1 MLLKRLSEAIGV
13 SSKEDEVRNIIKEE
27 LVNYVDELR
36 TDALGNLIAY
46 KKGKKLSPRL
56 MIAAH
61 MDEIGLM
68 ITDVTEDG
76 LLSFKPV
83 GGIDKRILVSK
94 RVLVGEDKI
103 PGVIG
108 AKAIHLQKPDER
120 KKPLDYKQLYIDIG
134 TKDKKESE
142 NLVELGTMAS
152 FDSKYEQLGKDT
164 VKGKAFDDRVGC
176 AALVELMKKDYEF
189 PIYGVFT
196 VQEEVGAR
204 GATVA
209 AYDIEPDLALVLE
222 GTTAADIPDIKE
234 AGYVTK
240 LGDGPALTFR
250 DGAMI
255 TYKPLLNRLIKVA
268 EDNQIKYQLRKFTK
282 AGTDGG
288 KIHLTQE
295 GIPTAVIS
303 VPCRYIHSPAAIIN
317 LKDYQ
322 AMVDLADKFCQDIE
336 KGGFSN
342 ERVD

>member
-13 SSKEDEVRNIIKEE
+13 SSKEDEVRNIIREE

-83 GGIDKRILVSK
+83 GGIDKRVLVSK
-94 RVLVGEDKI
+94 RVLVGKDKI

-255 TYKPLLNRLIKVA
+255 TYKPLLDRLIKVA

-322 AMVDLADKFCQDIE
+322 AVVDLVDKFCQDIE